1 MASDIEIELNETQ
14 LRVSSVL
21 NKDNKNYGKK
31 NLIDGN
37 EETCW
42 NSEAGSSQ
50 WIQITPMKCIS
61 LNNIAIK
68 FQGGFA
74 AKRFVIEDRQQD
86 GAFTSIAEFYPDNH
100 GKLQVFRLPTAH
112 IIDQVPFRLTFYDSY
127 DTFGRII
134 IYVLKIYENK

>member
-1 MASDIEIELNETQ
+1 MASNIEIELNETQ

-42 NSEAGSSQ
+42 NSEAGSPQ

-61 LNNIAIK
+61 LNSIAIK

-86 GAFTSIAEFYPDNH
+86 GTFTSIAEFYPDNH
-100 GKLQVFRLPTAH
+100 GKLQISFFLNSLTLDKRLSSSNSACYRSNS
-112 IIDQVPFRLTFYDSY
+112 ISINIL
-127 DTFGRII
+127 
-134 IYVLKIYENK
+134 